1 MTMKDVAEHREML
14 WLLPAAPGVWAL
26 HFMAS
31 YITAA
36 IWCGKV
42 AGPSAPL
49 TTARSAIALY
59 TLAALA
65 VIGFIAYVGYRR
77 QHSES
82 VTPEHDDDT
91 PHDRHWFIGFSTLL
105 LAGMSAIAV
114 CYAAM
119 TLFFI
124 EGCQ

>member
-1 MTMKDVAEHREML
+1 MSDVAEHRETL
-14 WLLPAAPGVWAL
+14 WLLPAAPSVWAL

-42 AGPSAPL
+42 VGPSASL
-49 TTARSAIALY
+49 TPVRTAIAIY
-59 TLAALA
+59 TVAAIA
-65 VIGFIAYVGYRR
+65 GIGAIGYAGYRR
-77 QHSES
+77 QHSDS
-82 VTPEHDDDT
+82 VVPEHDDDT
-91 PHDRHWFIGFSTLL
+91 PHDRRWFIGFSTVL
-105 LAGMSAIAV
+105 LAGISAIAV

-119 TLFFI
+119 TVFFI

>member
-1 MTMKDVAEHREML
+1 MNDVAEHHETL
-14 WLLPAAPGVWAL
+14 WLLPAAPAMWGL

-31 YITAA
+31 YVTAA

-42 AGPSAPL
+42 MGPSGSL
-49 TTARSAIALY
+49 TAARTAIALY
-59 TLAALA
+59 TLVALTGICA
-65 VIGFIAYVGYRR
+65 IGYAGYRR

-82 VTPEHDDDT
+82 LTPEHDDDT

-114 CYAAM
+114 CYAA
-119 TLFFI
+119 LAAFLI

>member
-1 MTMKDVAEHREML
+1 MKDVAEHREML
-14 WLLPAAPGVWAL
+14 WLLPAAPSVWGL

-42 AGPSAPL
+42 AGPAASLTSAR
-49 TTARSAIALY
+49 AAIVVY
-59 TLAALA
+59 TLVALA
-65 VIGFIAYVGYRR
+65 GIGIIGYAGYRR

-82 VTPEHDDDT
+82 FTPEHDDDT

-105 LAGMSAIAV
+105 LAGISAIAV

-119 TLFFI
+119 TVFFI

>member
-1 MTMKDVAEHREML
+1 MTDVAEHREMP

-42 AGPSAPL
+42 AGPSASL

-59 TLAALA
+59 TLLALA
-65 VIGFIAYVGYRR
+65 AIGFIGYAGYRR

-82 VTPEHDDDT
+82 ATPEHDDDT
-91 PHDRHWFIGFSTLL
+91 PHDRRWFIGFSTVL